1 MVFYNSH
8 HAWMMGATMPS
19 EKTWEVIH
27 RIYDNVQMALVAVGC
42 AVGLYFVMFVLPH
55 VSKIQAAA
63 ESGRILQITAE
74 SRHYCEKWGMHE
86 GTENYL
92 QCTLDLQQIRANTEA
107 RLIASDIF

>member
-1 MVFYNSH
+1 ML
-8 HAWMMGATMPS
+8 S

-27 RIYDNVQMALVAVGC
+27 RIYDNVQTALAAVAC

-55 VSKIQAAA
+55 VSEIQAAV
-63 ESGRILQITAE
+63 ESERILQIAAE

-92 QCTLDLQQIRANTEA
+92 RCTLDLQQIRANAEA